1 MLLFIYL
8 CHTILDAME
17 DFFPVLYPQGHR
29 FLLRPRLLAFC
40 EVVPE
45 VPGVKSPTAVTH
57 KTEPRQKYLCTS
69 ASVSVQVPNT
79 KVATRKIH
87 HSSLSH
93 LGH

>member
-17 DFFPVLYPQGHR
+17 DFFPVLYPQGYR
-29 FLLRPRLLAFC
+29 LVLRPGLPAFC

-45 VPGVKSPTAVTH
+45 VPKEKFPTAVTH
-57 KTEPRQKYLCTS
+57 ETEPQQKCLCTFV
-69 ASVSVQVPNT
+69 SVSLQFPNT
-79 KVATRKIH
+79 KVGTGKIH
-87 HSSLSH
+87 HPSLIH